1 MTKRLFFRLAA
12 LLLLLAIAAGWYWR
26 SKTAKSTVPAAAV
39 SIQPALLEF
48 LPQEVFVVA
57 PLDLK
62 QTLRLS
68 GSLRSIDLAS
78 VKARVAGEVREVLVR
93 EGETVRAGQVLVKMD
108 VTEYDARVA
117 QARANLNSARAQ
129 LDIAN
134 KARDNN
140 QALLDK
146 GFISKNGFDNSASQS
161 VAARANVDAAQAAL
175 ELTQKLLVDTVL
187 RAPIAGIVSARN
199 VQPGEKVSPDFKL
212 LDLVNLQKLELEAAV
227 PASDIA
233 QIAIG
238 QGVEVYVEGLTHS
251 FTGTVVRINPMAQAS
266 SRAVAV
272 YIQVPNP
279 DSHLKVGMFAEALL
293 TLNQRRG
300 ILAVPTTALRKEG
313 GANFV
318 YAIEDGKIARKP
330 VSMAAEGLSGNQVY
344 TEILSGLSYGA
355 EVIASNMGSLKT
367 GTAARVAPATAKE

>member
-26 SKTAKSTVPAAAV
+26 TKTAKPTVPAEAV
-39 SIQPALLEF
+39 AIQPTSLEF

-238 QGVEVYVEGLTHS
+238 QSVEVNVEGLTQS
-251 FTGTVVRINPMAQAS
+251 FTGKVVRINPMAQAS

-330 VSMAAEGLSGNQVY
+330 VGIGAEGLSGNQMY
-344 TEILSGLSYGA
+344 TEILSGLSFGA
-355 EVIASNMGSLKT
+355 EMIASNMGSLKT
-367 GTAARVAPATAKE
+367 GTAARVAPAASKE